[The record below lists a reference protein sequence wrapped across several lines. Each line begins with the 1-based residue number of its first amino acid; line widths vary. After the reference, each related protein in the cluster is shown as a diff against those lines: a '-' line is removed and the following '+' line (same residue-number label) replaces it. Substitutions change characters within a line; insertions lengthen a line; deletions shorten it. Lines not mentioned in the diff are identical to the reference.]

1 MSAPSAPSRAAPVLV
16 ALLAARA
23 AFGLA
28 YLVSS
33 MRPIPMPW
41 YHPLLRA
48 WSFELRPADFAMDW
62 YGRTA
67 LALAASLVVGMG
79 AFAAAKRPALAR
91 ILAKPDAVLGLAH
104 ASGLVLL
111 VDFLYFGWVLT
122 HQAPA
127 PLPLPSWYCPR

>member
-1 MSAPSAPSRAAPVLV
+1 VSAEVPTRGAR
-16 ALLAARA
+16 LLAAFVVARVG
-23 AFGLA
+23 FGLA

-33 MRPIPMPW
+33 LRPTALFW

-48 WSFELRPADFAMDW
+48 WTLEVRPADFAMDW

-67 LALAASLVVGMG
+67 LAIVAALVLG
-79 AFAAAKRPALAR
+79 AGTFAAGAKGPFSRALAR
-91 ILAKPDAVLGLAH
+91 PSFVLGLAH
-104 ASGLVLL
+104 AAALVVL
-111 VDFLYFGWVLT
+111 VDFVYFGWVLT